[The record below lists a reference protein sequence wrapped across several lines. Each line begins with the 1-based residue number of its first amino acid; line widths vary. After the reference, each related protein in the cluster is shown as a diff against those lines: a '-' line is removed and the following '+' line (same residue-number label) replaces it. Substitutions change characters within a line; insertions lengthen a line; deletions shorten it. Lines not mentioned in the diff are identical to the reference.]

1 MDNEKK
7 KQGDITKFLGMGMPA
22 GTELG
27 QMGDEVMAD
36 MMKELKPLFEKIG
49 KPFLKP
55 AFESIKNIL
64 KGTEEKD
71 KVNPKKYMILEVDEP
86 SDVVVFW
93 MLDKDKVTIAP
104 NPDVKDDSFR
114 LQVKPIDNPIEFMEQ
129 LMSGQLIEKK

>member
-1 MDNEKK
+1 MSEKK
-7 KQGDITKFLGMGMPA
+7 TGDITKFLGMGMPA

-64 KGTEEKD
+64 KGEEEKD
-71 KVNPKKYMILEVDEP
+71 KKSPKKYMILEVDEA
-86 SDVVVFW
+86 SDVVVFY
-93 MLDKDKVTIAP
+93 MMDKDKIRIVP
-104 NPDVKDDSFR
+104 SVEDQSFL